1 MTLAGLAMMSK
12 ARGILF
18 LTSKVRP
25 RLLLLVVLPTV
36 GLIVTNAIERAATP
50 LHPIEY
56 LHQHHSKIF
65 QAKLARQS
73 RSLPEAVK
81 EYRRRNHRHPP
92 PGFGVWYSIA
102 RKHKFELIDE
112 FDTIMSNINSLWQVP
127 PTILRSR
134 LQSARDSMLRLDF
147 GNGQVNKTSD
157 SYHGVSVERWLE
169 PFFRA
174 GVFSDVSFLIN
185 ELDEPRIIPVNF
197 DPVREEDFVAHADT
211 KISNSRREKHVVWHN
226 LGQHPWI
233 IPKYRPKSTSIHSV
247 NHKPTMPPFVT
258 SLRNSR
264 DFRKTPDLLTDHG
277 FYVAPASLHVTNLRF
292 PVLSQGAPPYFGDIL
307 YPSPYYPD
315 AYKNDRNG
323 GYDPETEPGWK
334 HKLNVLY
341 WSGSSTGMYNE
352 LDTWYHGQR
361 ARLGLMFKG
370 DHIDT
375 SEVDSKT
382 STMATF
388 LEEIRLGPLRYWRP
402 VKRPLSILNK
412 LLHVSVTRVVQ
423 CTEEACAA
431 MSRAFNKDGV
441 STDDKV
447 KLKRD
452 ERTELTDETAE
463 VETVDDDLVLNVDG
477 TFSHEDTS
485 DEEQLSTSNK
495 EQLDVEETFF
505 PDETFT
511 DDETLDVE
519 PFDLDDTFDEEQV
532 DFGDD
537 AADSNENTA
546 PHAPEPESMS
556 AGFTSK
562 YVFDMDGNGFSGR
575 YYRLLRSKACV
586 LKATIF
592 NEWHDDRLQ
601 PWVHYLPVSMSLEEV
616 PEMMRFLTHDR
627 RGRGDKVGSEVAQAG
642 KLWAAKVLRERDM
655 AIVMAVIAME
665 LERVMS
671 DARNEMNFGEH
682 HF

>member
-1 MTLAGLAMMSK
+1 
-12 ARGILF
+12 
-18 LTSKVRP
+18 
-25 RLLLLVVLPTV
+25 
-36 GLIVTNAIERAATP
+36 
-50 LHPIEY
+50 
-56 LHQHHSKIF
+56 
-65 QAKLARQS
+65 
-73 RSLPEAVK
+73 
-81 EYRRRNHRHPP
+81 
-92 PGFGVWYSIA
+92 
-102 RKHKFELIDE
+102 
-112 FDTIMSNINSLWQVP
+112 
-127 PTILRSR
+127 
-134 LQSARDSMLRLDF
+134 
-147 GNGQVNKTSD
+147 
-157 SYHGVSVERWLE
+157 
-169 PFFRA
+169 
-174 GVFSDVSFLIN
+174 
-185 ELDEPRIIPVNF
+185 
-197 DPVREEDFVAHADT
+197 
-211 KISNSRREKHVVWHN
+211 
-226 LGQHPWI
+226 
-233 IPKYRPKSTSIHSV
+233 
-247 NHKPTMPPFVT
+247 
-258 SLRNSR
+258 
-264 DFRKTPDLLTDHG
+264 
-277 FYVAPASLHVTNLRF
+277 
-292 PVLSQGAPPYFGDIL
+292 
-307 YPSPYYPD
+307 
-315 AYKNDRNG
+315 
-323 GYDPETEPGWK
+323 
-334 HKLNVLY
+334 
-341 WSGSSTGMYNE
+341 
-352 LDTWYHGQR
+352 
-361 ARLGLMFKG
+361 
-370 DHIDT
+370 
-375 SEVDSKT
+375 
-382 STMATF
+382 MATF

-402 VKRPLSILNK
+402 VKRPLSIINK

-441 STDDKV
+441 STNDKV
-447 KLKRD
+447 RIKRD

-463 VETVDDDLVLNVDG
+463 VETVDDDLVLNADG